1 MTKRVIDSCYAHDE
15 DEPYRTDEE
24 GEMEGKGKGIER
36 GMVIEMSP
44 HLGCEELDGRIDGGG
59 EREEDD
65 EQCGIERRYVVDEH
79 DACAAPRDE
88 AQSVG
93 YEDGAYRDEGPEEV
107 YVGEEEDELGDGV
120 VGHDMWQE

>member
-44 HLGCEELDGRIDGGG
+44 AVGSKELDA
-59 EREEDD
+59 
-65 EQCGIERRYVVDEH
+65 GIERG
-79 DACAAPRDE
+79 RD
-88 AQSVG
+88 SH
-93 YEDGAYRDEGPEEV
+93 EEC
-107 YVGEEEDELGDGV
+107 
-120 VGHDMWQE
+120 